1 MKKNKN
7 KLVYGILSLALALS
21 LPLNA
26 SATVGLTKPDSIPEQ
41 QSQSEEANPTENTK
55 LVPEAEIDKTPTP
68 YITENLQTTPQE
80 PASNQ
85 VRTAPLPQ
93 VEKENKNENYIS
105 LKVKEKE
112 EDKKEKTFRV
122 TLYDALDPTK
132 RLKKE
137 RIGATNHFT
146 LSYSFGINGDDL
158 KKEYRI
164 SVFALKDSKVKSLE
178 LDNYI
183 TDSKVTSDGEKME
196 KEIEEIETDDY
207 KGYKIKTKLIYTG
220 SVKVDVKFDEN
231 AEPGDYSLYYI
242 VEMDGEKVLGKI
254 DVTIEK
260 AGNDDFFVSRDQV
273 VRDYEDYSEE
283 KVNPFAELPFTKYLL
298 NDTEYEK
305 KLTDYVA
312 PIQAKDGKNAL
323 KITYIDPTS
332 KEEKEALIDNI
343 EEYRLPANSLLRLDV
358 IDKEEG
364 EKLIKTSEIKAQE
377 EEKAKEKDAPMLMA
391 TSLNPSDQ
399 AEDKAAEARIKKLNS
414 MADLFKKEVVGDVK
428 YTPLEESNYTEEQL
442 KRATKEL
449 EKALEEKKRSII
461 EINPLYDESEAEILG
476 LSMILR
482 DQADKIDS
490 LIQQALLD
498 HELDS
503 LEELEKTNPD
513 QANEEYKRLK
523 SLIKEA
529 DSVKE
534 KANKKLIE
542 LDEINLIVNKT
553 DPLLRAKKGEKV
565 VLNLGKLTPIT
576 RIDDLTYD
584 SPAESERDF
593 SKNLEKKL
601 ERAMKK
607 VETVTLDK
615 KDDEKAKSNKNYG
628 KKASKEDKNKKII
641 AVDKK
646 AKENQDKK
654 EDTDQNKTTTKTL
667 NLPVFERYLQR
678 LKG

>member
-7 KLVYGILSLALALS
+7 KLGYGILSLALALS

-26 SATVGLTKPDSIPEQ
+26 SATEGLTKPDSIQDET
-41 QSQSEEANPTENTK
+41 SQSEEANPTEETKPTEDTK
-55 LVPEAEIDKTPTP
+55 LLPEAAINTTPT
-68 YITENLQTTPQE
+68 TEIKENPQTTPQA
-80 PASNQ
+80 PASNEL
-85 VRTAPLPQ
+85 RRAPLPQ
-93 VEKENKNENYIS
+93 VEKESKNENYIS
-105 LKVKEKE
+105 QKGKEKE
-112 EDKKEKTFRV
+112 EDKKEKPFKV

-137 RIGATNHFT
+137 TIGATNHFT
-146 LSYSFGINGDDL
+146 LSYSFGIEGDDL
-158 KKEYRI
+158 EKEYTI

-196 KEIEEIETDDY
+196 REIEEIETDDY

-220 SVKVDVKFDEN
+220 SVKVDVKFDED

-273 VRDYEDYSEE
+273 VRDYENYSEE

-298 NDTEYEK
+298 NDTEDEK

-343 EEYRLPANSLLRLDV
+343 DEYRLPANTLLRLDV

-364 EKLIKTSEIKAQE
+364 EKLIKTSEIKAAE
-377 EEKAKEKDAPMLMA
+377 EEKAKAEKAPMLMA
-391 TSLNPSDQ
+391 ASLNSLKQ
-399 AEDKAAEARIKKLNS
+399 EKADKAAQARIKKLNS

-428 YTPLEESNYTEEQL
+428 YTPLKESNYTEEQL
-442 KRATKEL
+442 KRATEEL

-490 LIQQALLD
+490 LIQQALL
-498 HELDS
+498 
-503 LEELEKTNPD
+503 
-513 QANEEYKRLK
+513 
-523 SLIKEA
+523 
-529 DSVKE
+529 
-534 KANKKLIE
+534 
-542 LDEINLIVNKT
+542 
-553 DPLLRAKKGEKV
+553 
-565 VLNLGKLTPIT
+565 
-576 RIDDLTYD
+576 
-584 SPAESERDF
+584 
-593 SKNLEKKL
+593 
-601 ERAMKK
+601 
-607 VETVTLDK
+607 
-615 KDDEKAKSNKNYG
+615 
-628 KKASKEDKNKKII
+628 
-641 AVDKK
+641 
-646 AKENQDKK
+646 
-654 EDTDQNKTTTKTL
+654 
-667 NLPVFERYLQR
+667 
-678 LKG
+678 